1 MPLECGIIFDGISEG
16 AISRKVGLIWGIPA
30 KTIPF
35 LHQPPLCP
43 FTYSCRCGSP
53 RLAWPADQR
62 SMNKRVYYGWYV
74 AGAASGIEFAN
85 AATAIAILT
94 IFIIPMTDEFGW
106 TRTQLSAAT
115 SLGAVLGA
123 TLAPITGRLV
133 DRNGARLPL
142 VLGGV
147 LVASACMYLASVQTL
162 LGFYVAFAITR
173 TADQGLIKIG
183 APPAVGK
190 WFDRHR
196 GRAIALVFF
205 GGSAGIVLLAPVV
218 QLVIGA
224 WGWRAAWRLLGALM
238 LCLGVV
244 PCLAL
249 IRRPPQGQ
257 ETDPDPRLA
266 PEPTPGGS
274 HRLETSAGD
283 IVSQGNVWSLG
294 AVARTRGFWL
304 VLLSLFL
311 ASTSTAGITLHL
323 VPYLTQQGLGA
334 GKAVGVIS
342 LMSASSAASIVAVG
356 FLAERVS
363 PRVLMAWL
371 YLVMTAGILVLVT
384 TAAPAQAYLFGA
396 LHGVASGGS
405 NTLAP
410 ILWAKYYG
418 RDVLGS
424 LHGVSRA
431 CQVAGFAL
439 GPLVLGA
446 VYDSTG
452 GYRPALIFA
461 AVAAMSAFFSVM
473 LSRLPQ
479 NTNT

>member
-1 MPLECGIIFDGISEG
+1 MS
-16 AISRKVGLIWGIPA
+16 
-30 KTIPF
+30 
-35 LHQPPLCP
+35 
-43 FTYSCRCGSP
+43 
-53 RLAWPADQR
+53 
-62 SMNKRVYYGWYV
+62 KRVYHGWYV

-106 TRTQLSAAT
+106 TRTQISAAT

-123 TLAPITGRLV
+123 TLAPFTGRLV
-133 DRNGARLPL
+133 DRIGARPPL

-147 LVASACMYLASVQTL
+147 LVALACMYLASVQTL
-162 LGFYVAFAITR
+162 LGFYVAYTITR

-183 APPAVGK
+183 ASPAVGK
-190 WFDRHR
+190 WFGRHR

-218 QLVIGA
+218 QLVIGI

-238 LCLGVV
+238 FFLGVI

-249 IRRPPQGQ
+249 IRRPPQEQGVDQGIGQ
-257 ETDPDPRLA
+257 GIDQELEPRS
-266 PEPTPGGS
+266 TPNGDLPQRTPAGES
-274 HRLETSAGD
+274 H
-283 IVSQGNVWSLG
+283 SQGNILSLG
-294 AVARTRGFWL
+294 EIARGKGFWL

-323 VPYLTQQGLGA
+323 VPYLTGLGLDPEN
-334 GKAVGVIS
+334 AVGVIS
-342 LMSASSAASIVAVG
+342 LMSASSGAGIVAVG
-356 FLAERVS
+356 FLADRVS
-363 PRVLMAWL
+363 PRLLMASL
-371 YLVMTAGILVLVT
+371 YLVMAAGILVLL
-384 TAAPAQAYLFGA
+384 TAASPSQAYLFGV

-424 LHGVSRA
+424 LHGISRA

-439 GPLVLGA
+439 GPLVMGV
-446 VYDSTG
+446 VYDSSG
-452 GYRPALIFA
+452 GYQPALIFA
-461 AVAAMSAFFSVM
+461 AVAAVSAFFSVM
-473 LSRLPQ
+473 LSRLAQ
-479 NTNT
+479 TGDAYSDLRA

>member
-1 MPLECGIIFDGISEG
+1 MGSHLKDG
-16 AISRKVGLIWGIPA
+16 L
-30 KTIPF
+30 T
-35 LHQPPLCP
+35 
-43 FTYSCRCGSP
+43 
-53 RLAWPADQR
+53 
-62 SMNKRVYYGWYV
+62 KRVYYGWYV

-294 AVARTRGFWL
+294 
-304 VLLSLFL
+304 
-311 ASTSTAGITLHL
+311 
-323 VPYLTQQGLGA
+323 
-334 GKAVGVIS
+334 
-342 LMSASSAASIVAVG
+342 SA
-356 FLAERVS
+356 
-363 PRVLMAWL
+363 
-371 YLVMTAGILVLVT
+371 
-384 TAAPAQAYLFGA
+384 
-396 LHGVASGGS
+396 
-405 NTLAP
+405 
-410 ILWAKYYG
+410 
-418 RDVLGS
+418 
-424 LHGVSRA
+424 
-431 CQVAGFAL
+431 
-439 GPLVLGA
+439 
-446 VYDSTG
+446 
-452 GYRPALIFA
+452 ALIFA